1 MRIRYPGA
9 DVERGEPGNSEVL
22 YPDRARADEG

>member
-9 DVERGEPGNSEVL
+9 DVEEENRNSEVL
-22 YPDRARADEG
+22 YRIVRVRPS